1 MTNLGK
7 ARALALAAPAL
18 LLGGAYVSQY
28 WGHLFPCEMCW
39 WQRYAHMAAIALA
52 LLAYALARSAV
63 ARPAVL
69 LAALAILV
77 SGGIGVFHAGVEYHW
92 WEGITTCSAGAAGGS
107 AGDVLADILA
117 TPLIRCDQAQWT
129 LFGLSLAGYNAI
141 FSILAG
147 VAVTWQA
154 LKR

>member
-1 MTNLGK
+1 MTDLGK

-28 WGHLFPCEMCW
+28 WGHLYPCEMCW
-39 WQRYAHMAAIALA
+39 WQRYAHMAALLLA
-52 LLAYALARSAV
+52 LLAYALARTAA

-69 LAALAILV
+69 LAAFAILV
-77 SGGIGVFHAGVEYHW
+77 SAGIGAFHAGVEYHW
-92 WEGITTCSAGAAGGS
+92 WEGLTTCSTSAVGGS
-107 AGDVLADILA
+107 AADVLADILA
-117 TPLIRCDQAQWT
+117 TPTIRCDQAQWT
-129 LFGLSLAGYNAI
+129 LFGVSLAGYNAI

-147 VAVTWQA
+147 AVVTWLA

>member
-1 MTNLGK
+1 MSDLAK
-7 ARALALAAPAL
+7 ARALALAVPAL

-28 WGHLFPCEMCW
+28 WGGLYPCEMCW
-39 WQRYAHMAAIALA
+39 WQRYAHMAAIAIA
-52 LLAYALARSAV
+52 LLAYAAARSGLG
-63 ARPAVL
+63 RPLVL

-77 SGGIGVFHAGVEYHW
+77 SGGIGIFHAGVEYHW
-92 WEGITTCSAGAAGGS
+92 WEGITTCSTSATSGS
-107 AGDVLADILA
+107 AEDILKDILA

-141 FSILAG
+141 FSITGG
-147 VAVTWQA
+147 VAVLWLA

>member
-1 MTNLGK
+1 MTAIAK
-7 ARALALAAPAL
+7 ARALALIVPAA

-28 WGHLFPCEMCW
+28 WGHLYPCEMCW

-52 LLAYALARSAV
+52 LLAYAAARSAM
-63 ARPAVL
+63 ARPLVL

-92 WEGITTCSAGAAGGS
+92 WEGLTTCSAGATGGS
-107 AGDVLADILA
+107 AKDVLADILA
-117 TPLIRCDQAQWT
+117 TPMIRCDQAQWT

-141 FSILAG
+141 FSILGG
-147 VAVTWQA
+147 VAVTWLA

>member
-1 MTNLGK
+1 MTDLGK

-28 WGHLFPCEMCW
+28 WGHLYPCEMCW
-39 WQRYAHMAAIALA
+39 WQRYAHMAALLLA
-52 LLAYALARSAV
+52 LLAYALARTAA

-69 LAALAILV
+69 LAALAIFV
-77 SGGIGVFHAGVEYHW
+77 SGGIGAFHAGVEYHW
-92 WEGITTCSAGAAGGS
+92 WEGLTTCSTSAVGGS
-107 AGDVLADILA
+107 AADVLADILA
-117 TPLIRCDQAQWT
+117 TPTIRCDQAQWT
-129 LFGLSLAGYNAI
+129 LFGVSLAGYNAI

-147 VAVTWQA
+147 AVVTWLA

>member
-1 MTNLGK
+1 MSDLAK
-7 ARALALAAPAL
+7 ARALALAIPAA

-28 WGHLFPCEMCW
+28 WGGLHPCEMCW

-52 LLAYALARSAV
+52 VLAFAAARTGLGKALILSA
-63 ARPAVL
+63 AV
-69 LAALAILV
+69 AILV

-92 WEGITTCSAGAAGGS
+92 WEGLTTCSTGGAGGS
-107 AGDVLADILA
+107 AGDVLAEILA

-141 FSILAG
+141 FSIAGG
-147 VAVTWQA
+147 VAVLWQA